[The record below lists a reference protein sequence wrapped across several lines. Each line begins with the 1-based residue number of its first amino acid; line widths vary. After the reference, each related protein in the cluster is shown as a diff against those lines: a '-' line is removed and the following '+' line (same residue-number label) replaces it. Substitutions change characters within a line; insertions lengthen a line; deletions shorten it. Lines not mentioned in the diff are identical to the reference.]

1 VVVGADGRLPLPW
14 LEAPLRQ
21 ALQQQRAHALLLQA
35 PQGIGAFEFML
46 TLAQAWLCE
55 SIDALPPCGRC
66 GSCRLLQ
73 SGSHPDL
80 HILLPEAMRPALG
93 LAAPAEDEP
102 GEGGKARRKPSRQ
115 IRIDEVRAAI
125 DWVGQSW
132 SRGRAKVVLI
142 HPAEALNL
150 QAASA
155 LLKTLEEPPGQARLL
170 LSAADEARLLP
181 TVRSR
186 CQRIRLAGPQ
196 AELAAAWLLEQ
207 GVGDAVVLLAAAGG
221 APLAARDLAASGI
234 DAPAWLALPRAV
246 ARGQAAALAGWPV
259 PRAVDALQKICHDA
273 LVQAAGGTPR
283 YFAVQALPSGAHHGA
298 LRAWARSL
306 SRAARHA
313 EHSWNEG
320 LLVEALVSE
329 GRACW
334 QEATTRG
341 PRSPRGLA
349 TLGR

>member
-1 VVVGADGRLPLPW
+1 MVVGADGSLPLPW
-14 LEAPLRQ
+14 LQVPLRQ

-35 PQGIGAFEFML
+35 EQGIGALEFLL

-55 SIDALPPCGRC
+55 STDAAPPCGQC
-66 GSCRLLQ
+66 ASCRLLQ

-80 HILLPEAMRPALG
+80 HLLMPESLRG
-93 LAAPAEDEP
+93 LYGGAAQADDETAD
-102 GEGGKARRKPSRQ
+102 GAKARKKPSRQ

-125 DWVGQSW
+125 DWVVQSS
-132 SRGRAKVVLI
+132 SRGQAKVVLL
-142 HPAEALNL
+142 HPAEAMNL

-170 LSAADEARLLP
+170 LSTADEARLLP

-186 CQRIRLAGPQ
+186 CQRIRLAGPPAEQ
-196 AELAAAWLLEQ
+196 ATAWLEEQ
-207 GVGDAVVLLAAAGG
+207 GVRDAPVLLAAAGG
-221 APLAARDLAASGI
+221 APLAARELAAAGI
-234 DAPAWLALPRAV
+234 DAAAWLDLPRAM

-259 PRAVDALQKICHDA
+259 PRAVDALQKLCHDA
-273 LVQAAGGTPR
+273 QVVSVGGAPR
-283 YFAVQALPSGAHHGA
+283 YFAVQALPPGARPGP
-298 LRAWARSL
+298 LIAWAKSL
-306 SRAARHA
+306 ARVARHD
-313 EHSWNEG
+313 EHPWNDG

-341 PRSPRGLA
+341 SRRGRALDTLA
-349 TLGR
+349 R

>member
-1 VVVGADGRLPLPW
+1 MPLPW
-14 LEAPLRQ
+14 IEAPLRE
-21 ALQQQRAHALLLQA
+21 ALRQQRAHALLLQA
-35 PQGIGAFEFML
+35 QDGIGAFEFML

-55 SIDALPPCGRC
+55 STDAAPPCGRC
-66 GSCRLLQ
+66 DSCRLLQ

-80 HILLPEAMRPALG
+80 HLLLPEAMRPALG
-93 LAAPAEDEP
+93 LAGQSEDEP
-102 GEGGKARRKPSRQ
+102 GDGGKSRRKPSRQ

-125 DWVGQSW
+125 DWVVQSS
-132 SRGRAKVVLI
+132 SRGRAKVVLV
-142 HPAEALNL
+142 HPAEAMNL

-186 CQRIRLAGPQ
+186 CQRIRLAGPM
-196 AELAAAWLLEQ
+196 AEAATAWLTEQ
-207 GVGDAVVLLAAAGG
+207 GVGDAAVLLAAAGG

-234 DAPAWLALPRAV
+234 DAAAWLALPRAV

-259 PRAVDALQKICHDA
+259 VRAVDALQKVCHDA
-273 LVQAAGGTPR
+273 LVQAAGGVPR
-283 YFAVQALPSGAHHGA
+283 YFSTQALPTGARPGS
-298 LRAWARSL
+298 LSTWARSL

-313 EHSWNEG
+313 EHPWNEG

-334 QEATTRG
+334 QEGTTRG
-341 PRSPRGLA
+341 PRGARGLD